1 MVKMTQSFAPSGAVS
16 QFRVLGF
23 FVLLLSANAAVAAKK
38 ENFVDD
44 GDIGQIKEGT
54 QKHSLRRNTVTYCG
68 CPSCTSTIWNTL
80 AGQYSCGARISWL
93 RSREGGSLSEYDA
106 CVKVAGDEFENG
118 PCGPHCN
125 PNACNGPP
133 PTPKPTNS
141 EPNSPTV
148 NTFCGCNSC
157 TSDTWNTLAGE
168 YTCGARISWLM
179 SSEGGG
185 HSEFDACVKV
195 AGVEFSDG
203 TCGT

>member
-1 MVKMTQSFAPSGAVS
+1 MTQSFAPSGAVS

-106 CVKVAGDEFENG
+106 CVKVAGEEFENG
-118 PCGPHCN
+118 PCGKLFCRIILWHLVPMFFLTLNHVVLNLFLSGPHCN

-141 EPNSPTV
+141 EVIGFFSYFFVPV
-148 NTFCGCNSC
+148 VL
-157 TSDTWNTLAGE
+157 TSKMKN
-168 YTCGARISWLM
+168 
-179 SSEGGG
+179 
-185 HSEFDACVKV
+185 F
-195 AGVEFSDG
+195 
-203 TCGT
+203 